1 MHRRVAKNRRK
12 KLYALDEGEL
22 TAIEDKL
29 RKDGVKDGAWSISR
43 FKGLGEMNAE
53 QLWETTMNP
62 DTRRL
67 LPVALGEFDQ
77 SFSENRFNMLM
88 GKTEAAARRAWLEEF
103 GNAVEADI

>member
-1 MHRRVAKNRRK
+1 MTPARGKKPVQ
-12 KLYALDEGEL
+12 KLYALDDGEL

-29 RKDGVKDGAWSISR
+29 RKDGLKEGAWGISR

-67 LPVALGEFDQ
+67 LPVRLGELDQ
-77 SFSENRFNMLM
+77 DASTARFTMLM
-88 GKTEAAARRAWLEEF
+88 GKGEAAARRAWIEEH
-103 GNAVEADI
+103 GNEAEADI